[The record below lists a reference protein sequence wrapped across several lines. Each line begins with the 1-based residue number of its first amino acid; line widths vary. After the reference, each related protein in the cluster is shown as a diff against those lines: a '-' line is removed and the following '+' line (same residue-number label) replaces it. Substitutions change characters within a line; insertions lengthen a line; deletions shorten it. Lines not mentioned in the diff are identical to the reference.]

1 MYLSLALQFVFGLS
15 WVMLLAG
22 DEQLMLLTYALL
34 SANIL
39 LAFGNIAFI
48 EDASLARW
56 CWDRSKLMAFG
67 HLIVGIVSILWLKS

>member
-22 DEQLMLLTYALL
+22 SDQLMLLTYALL

-39 LAFGNIAFI
+39 LAFGNVAFV
-48 EDASLARW
+48 EDVQLAHW

-67 HLIVGIVSILWLKS
+67 HLIVAVVSILWLKS